1 MDVSKITEFTFSLR
15 IPETAQMIVMM
26 CSERTF
32 YRFFA
37 VPTYEEGRTACTEEI
52 FRRVCEIFYSEREN
66 ASQLPGDLQVQAYA
80 YIGDERYTLPDE
92 LFTADRLEEVI
103 QLLSSNY
110 EEYRMLKPFL

>member
-15 IPETAQMIVMM
+15 IPGAAQMIVMM
-26 CSERTF
+26 CSDRTF

-37 VPTYEEGRTACTEEI
+37 EPTYEEGRTACTEEI
-52 FRRVCEIFYSEREN
+52 FRRVCEIFYSESDNSRP
-66 ASQLPGDLQVQAYA
+66 LPDDLQVQAYA
-80 YIGDERYTLPDE
+80 YIDDERYTLPDE

-103 QLLSSNY
+103 QLLSSKY